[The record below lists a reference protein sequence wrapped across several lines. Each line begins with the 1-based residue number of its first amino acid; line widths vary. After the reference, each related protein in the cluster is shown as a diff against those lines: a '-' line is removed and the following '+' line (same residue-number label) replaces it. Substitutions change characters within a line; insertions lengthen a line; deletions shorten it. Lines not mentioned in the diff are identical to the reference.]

1 MLARELGVCR
11 NLLYKWRVRQEAPVE
26 AAELRRRSL
35 EEENRQLKQLLAE
48 RELEVDF
55 FKGALQ
61 KIRARRQ
68 TNIVSG
74 GTASTPKCG
83 K

>member
-1 MLARELGVCR
+1 MALERMRGCADVSALARELGIRR
-11 NLLYKWRVRQEAPVE
+11 NLLYKWRMRAEGGAHPVKE
-26 AAELRRRSL
+26 RSLSL

-61 KIRARRQ
+61 KSRLGRMR
-68 TNIVSG
+68 
-74 GTASTPKCG
+74 
-83 K
+83 